1 MPESMSEDMT
11 DGMPEKKL
19 SEDMAGIECQIGC
32 QTFARKNV
40 RR

>member
-1 MPESMSEDMT
+1 MSEDMT

-19 SEDMAGIECQIGC
+19 SEDMAGIECQKECQIGC